1 MYLHFFD
8 NINKQGYH
16 FESLDSMAIA
26 DELKNSFYND
36 LILVD
41 ASNFDEVELISCL
54 LETLVLD
61 EKIDRSFKFYLV
73 NLLRDTRKSLITSE
87 TKLGKAYDEI
97 EKLKEK
103 LHELQEAK
111 K

>member
-8 NINKQGYH
+8 SKKVCGFH
-16 FESLDSMAIA
+16 FESEDHEAIVRELD
-26 DELKNSFYND
+26 NSFYKGLRLDDMSGFN
-36 LILVD
+36 
-41 ASNFDEVELISCL
+41 EVELISCL
-54 LETLVLD
+54 LETLVHDL
-61 EKIDRSFKFYLV
+61 KIDRSFKIYLV
-73 NLLRDTRKSLITSE
+73 NLLSETKKSLITSE

>member
-8 NINKQGYH
+8 SKKVCGFH
-16 FESLDSMAIA
+16 FESEDSEAIVRELD
-26 DELKNSFYND
+26 DSFYKG
-36 LILVD
+36 LHLVD
-41 ASNFDEVELISCL
+41 VSGFNEVELISCL
-54 LETLVLD
+54 LETLVHDL
-61 EKIDRSFKFYLV
+61 KIDRSFKIYLV
-73 NLLRDTRKSLITSE
+73 NLLHDTKKSLITSE

-97 EKLKEK
+97 ENLKGK

>member
-8 NINKQGYH
+8 SKNVCGVH
-16 FESLDSMAIA
+16 FESVDSEAIVR
-26 DELKNSFYND
+26 ELNDSFYKG
-36 LILVD
+36 LHLVD
-41 ASNFDEVELISCL
+41 ASNYNEVELISYL
-54 LETLVLD
+54 LETLVHDL
-61 EKIDRSFKFYLV
+61 KIDRSFKIYLV
-73 NLLRDTRKSLITSE
+73 NLLRDTKKSLITSE

>member
-8 NINKQGYH
+8 SKNVRGYH
-16 FESLDSMAIA
+16 FESVDREAIVKELD
-26 DELKNSFYND
+26 NSFFQGLH
-36 LILVD
+36 LID
-41 ASNFDEVELISCL
+41 ASNFEEIELISCL
-54 LETLVLD
+54 LDTLVHE
-61 EKIDRSFKFYLV
+61 EKIDRSFKIYLV

-87 TKLGKAYDEI
+87 TKLGQAYDEI

-111 K
+111 

>member
-8 NINKQGYH
+8 SKKVCGFH
-16 FESLDSMAIA
+16 FESEDREAIVRELD
-26 DELKNSFYND
+26 DSFYKGLRLDDVRGFN
-36 LILVD
+36 
-41 ASNFDEVELISCL
+41 EVELISCL
-54 LETLVLD
+54 LETLVHD
-61 EKIDRSFKFYLV
+61 EKLDRSFKIYLV
-73 NLLRDTRKSLITSE
+73 NLLRDTKKDLINSE

-97 EKLKEK
+97 ENLKEK